1 MNETVPQFI
10 YPPKDENLRKQL
22 EAKLKEYE
30 SRKEGKGKAW
40 ETMHPELAY
49 HAYASYRDARDKVDV
64 LSAVLAATAEN
75 PVNTWKLSEKLHKQ
89 YNGALDV
96 GSFSNACG
104 VMLNYLGQTSF
115 PWRDPGT
122 GLPKLET
129 NGA

>member
-1 MNETVPQFI
+1 MDETVPQFI
-10 YPPKDENLRKQL
+10 YPPKDEGLRKRL

-30 SRKEGKGKAW
+30 SRKMGEGKPW

-49 HAYASYRDARDKVDV
+49 LTHASYRDARDKVDV

-75 PVNTWKLSEKLHKQ
+75 PVNTWELSEKLHKQ

-104 VMLNYLGQTSF
+104 VISNYLGQTSL

-122 GLPKLET
+122 GLPKLDTSE
-129 NGA
+129 A